1 MLAQISRVMSGRG
14 GFGRGGGRGGGFRSP
29 RGGRGGGRDF
39 GGRGFGRGRGDFGPP
54 ASVVEVGVFKHPC
67 EGELVCKLTNEGVR
81 LGLQALLSY
90 SKQAEGT

>member
-1 MLAQISRVMSGRG
+1 M
-14 GFGRGGGRGGGFRSP
+14 
-29 RGGRGGGRDF
+29 
-39 GGRGFGRGRGDFGPP
+39 
-54 ASVVEVGVFKHPC
+54 EVGVFKHPC